1 MTVATKA
8 LLVKS
13 RRGDQFAIA
22 VCARSEKIDL
32 HGVARQ
38 VGWKKARLANRGELA
53 QQFGPDID
61 IALRLRSAE
70 LPVVVDTPLLQCTQ
84 VLVSTGRPGN
94 YVLMDPHEILNLTQ
108 AIAAPIALPRSR
120 WE

>member
-1 MTVATKA
+1 MTIATKA

-13 RRGDQFAIA
+13 RRDDRFAIA
-22 VCARSEKIDL
+22 VCAQGEKIDL

-38 VGWKKARLANRGELA
+38 VGWKKARLANSGELA

-61 IALRLRSAE
+61 IVSPFSSAE
-70 LPVVVDTPLLQCTQ
+70 LPVVVDTPLLQSTH
-84 VLVSTGRPGN
+84 VLVSTGHAGN
-94 YVLMDPHEILNLTQ
+94 YVLMDPHEILTLTH